1 MPPTKGK
8 EESKNQKGND
18 DGGVGDDDD
27 DDEDD
32 HDDDDNDDGGV
43 DEDHGANH
51 SKKYKDRGELEKAFP
66 GISAF
71 LEEENQKDEATLL
84 DRRRCLVKIM
94 NLNRDKYMLS
104 CFKIRLENESA
115 TRLEKINTLT
125 DELDLLKSKLVVAEE
140 KVVKVELKL
149 RTIGAAGIAGK
160 ENVVNKELVALC
172 QKEAKDALWT
182 TCKFIQSD
190 EETFLAGR
198 WATKLCDIPR
208 EYISTKADKA
218 TFVSVYSKTI
228 RKVLLLFVLLCGSLD
243 ALGC

>member
-1 MPPTKGK
+1 VQTP
-8 EESKNQKGND
+8 SKIRF
-18 DGGVGDDDD
+18 
-27 DDEDD
+27 
-32 HDDDDNDDGGV
+32 GV

-51 SKKYKDRGELEKAFP
+51 DKTYKDRGELEEAYP

-71 LEEENQKDEATLL
+71 LEVENQQDAATLL
-84 DRRRCLVKIM
+84 DRRGCLVKIM

-104 CFKIRLENESA
+104 YRLENESA
-115 TRLEKINTLT
+115 TRQEEINTLT
-125 DELDLLKSKLVVAEE
+125 NEVEMLKSKLLIAEE

-149 RTIGAAGIAGK
+149 RTIGAARNAGK
-160 ENVVNKELVALC
+160 DNVVNKELVALC
-172 QKEAKDALWT
+172 QKEAKDVLWT

-228 RKVLLLFVLLCGSLD
+228 RKVLLLFVLLCGNLD
-243 ALGC
+243 GLGC